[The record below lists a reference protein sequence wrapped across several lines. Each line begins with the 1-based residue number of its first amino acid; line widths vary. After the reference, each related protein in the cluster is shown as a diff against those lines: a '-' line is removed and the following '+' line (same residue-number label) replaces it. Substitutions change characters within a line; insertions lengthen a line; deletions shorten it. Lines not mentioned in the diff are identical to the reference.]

1 MDEPTHVPDVP
12 VPDNVPDVPGPGG
25 SADVPEVPEQPDIQ
39 EVPDLPSPEGPEL
52 VQVVESADSAIAT
65 RDPTPDP
72 DVPSKPDL
80 ISESRDQRNGTNSQ
94 PPPNEHNAQSAYIA
108 PPQSNIG
115 TETNIGSQ
123 TSSYRQGHT
132 SDVRGNDADIAA
144 EANKPKHEG
153 SQPDPH
159 DLGAASRPVSGTTEP
174 SNQDYT
180 STGTETSE
188 PLATGNPEGSS
199 NGDTNPIDAA
209 SEPKKFYRW
218 VSMTAED
225 ARSIEQ
231 SGGDLDKAFEDKALK
246 GEWFSPEPL
255 GYLESAITM
264 AVASEWTDRAEGT
277 DGLKGETREGIVA
290 RCYEFTPPSG
300 TESFEGHARHQG
312 GLGQNPSPDS
322 TGLRRIHA
330 DLIGGGTQA
339 FIPRAGVERD
349 AESWGMRR
357 VDQHLPE
364 DLRGTNNT
372 GQERSPVESIT
383 PLDDPGPIPYTEF
396 SGIIHKYVQP

>member
-1 MDEPTHVPDVP
+1 MYAATTQTSQPRPTSPSTKLAA
-12 VPDNVPDVPGPGG
+12 G
-25 SADVPEVPEQPDIQ
+25 SPTTSEQRHGQFQAPRSPPTRTTHLQ
-39 EVPDLPSPEGPEL
+39 ALKLPSHSRPATQKAR
-52 VQVVESADSAIAT
+52 VTAIQT
-65 RDPTPDP
+65 RSMLP
-72 DVPSKPDL
+72 
-80 ISESRDQRNGTNSQ
+80 
-94 PPPNEHNAQSAYIA
+94 
-108 PPQSNIG
+108 
-115 TETNIGSQ
+115 
-123 TSSYRQGHT
+123 
-132 SDVRGNDADIAA
+132 
-144 EANKPKHEG
+144 
-153 SQPDPH
+153 
-159 DLGAASRPVSGTTEP
+159 ASR
-174 SNQDYT
+174 
-180 STGTETSE
+180 
-188 PLATGNPEGSS
+188 
-199 NGDTNPIDAA
+199 
-209 SEPKKFYRW
+209 KKFYRW